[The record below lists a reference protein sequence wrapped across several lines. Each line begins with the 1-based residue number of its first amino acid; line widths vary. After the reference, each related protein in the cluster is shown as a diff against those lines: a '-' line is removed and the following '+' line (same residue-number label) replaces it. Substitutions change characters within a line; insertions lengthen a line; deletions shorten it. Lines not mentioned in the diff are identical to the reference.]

1 MNNNLQLL
9 FFRSFIFAPEQIVSG
24 KHPKFFCA
32 NISSDEGCPYPP
44 TAEVNRK
51 KARIETAQI
60 GLAGNQSGDSI
71 NLKRRPIPE
80 SSSHCGSHAEPFSG

>member
-9 FFRSFIFAPEQIVSG
+9 FSRSFIFAPEQIVFG

-44 TAEVNRK
+44 TAGLTEK
-51 KARIETAQI
+51 KPELKQLKS
-60 GLAGNQSGDSI
+60 GLLEI
-71 NLKRRPIPE
+71 NLVIRSI
-80 SSSHCGSHAEPFSG
+80 